1 MFKTKYNPFYI
12 SRILLI
18 KRLKYTIVTG
28 LFLGGN
34 LFSTFPVYAG
44 PRPASNIVVDP
55 TAPVNKRPSIDV
67 TNNGIDQI
75 NIAHPN
81 NAGVSHNLFNQYN
94 VNESG
99 QILNNSSTIT
109 KTKLAGQITGNPNLN
124 DNHNANL
131 IINEVTG
138 RSPTRLLGYT
148 EIAGKQAALVI
159 ANPSGITCA
168 GCGFVNTTR
177 TSLATGKT
185 QFDQEG
191 HLQSININDGEVAF
205 EGKGGNFAEVPV
217 LDIISRKV
225 RIEGPVNGQ
234 DIKIIAGRNTY
245 DYVNGTA
252 TAQEPDNSQ
261 RPEFAIDT
269 SVLGGM
275 TGNHIQMMVNEKGAG
290 VRVDGRM
297 ASTAGDMQL
306 TADGKLLINGE
317 MSARNNLRAKIDI
330 VENTG
335 TIGADKQLSLQAN
348 SLTNSGK
355 IIANGNDRNQLSI
368 RDNLTNSGSILSQA
382 ELQLTAQNINNTQSG
397 MINSQ
402 QNLFLSGHDVV
413 NNGQMNAV
421 NGSLQGNFQGNVTNH
436 GTLVSNNMVNL
447 SAAGRFDNSSGQ
459 IGSLSK
465 GDVTVHGG
473 DINNQ
478 SGLIR
483 TGQGNVSLTGSSL
496 DNGNGSILTTQGD
509 IGVQATGKV
518 VNKNGRIGTQASG
531 NVRVSAS
538 GDISND
544 HGQIVTPS
552 GIVDIGGRQLN
563 NDNGQIGSNAGNVHI
578 ESDGLMNRSGM
589 ILAGSDN
596 GFGDIVFHGGD
607 IENSNGVIQASSGVV
622 ELGMGNYTD
631 TEKGLVY
638 AGKSLQVNAG
648 GNMEVSGNIQARQG
662 LSLVANNLSLN
673 DKDASISS
681 LNGDG
686 TLAIAN
692 GLLNA
697 GSLYSSKGYLTLSAS
712 SLSNSGSI
720 FGKTA
725 TQLLIGNLLTNEG
738 SLSDTYNTLKGG
750 MIQSEGDI
758 NIAANSLNNTGL
770 INGSKAVTLKLDGDV
785 INHSMGQYSG
795 VIQSGKTMRLT
806 AKTLQNDNGQIL
818 SDDNLHLNVSD
829 KISNGGFLQASK
841 GLTLSTSFLDNSG
854 NILALDGDL
863 AIIPSQ
869 LIPTLSSI
877 TNTGKIQA
885 NGNIIINAAA
895 YQGDDMALLT
905 AQKQIHATYTGNVG
919 NNGQIAA
926 GSGLNLTSNSL
937 INGISGL
944 IYTDN
949 NDLTLTVMGQQGLF
963 NLGNIQTNA
972 VDSHLLLN
980 SLTMINE
987 GIVFAKGKAT
997 LKANQQF
1004 INRINQDH
1012 VGQILVQGGDLTV
1025 FSSKFNNAGILI
1037 GHQNLQLVASVLEN
1051 NGYVSA
1057 VRSLNIQTSER
1068 TGNQTTRSGI
1078 SFNNEKLA
1086 SGSLIGDTVQIFSQV
1101 IDNEGGWIQGKDTV
1115 NLTADRIDNNLD
1127 GVILSTN
1134 ANTILQ
1140 GRGSTVQES
1149 VPVNIINNNQ
1159 GNIQA
1164 FSDLSIAAK
1173 QLNNNNGVL
1182 TSQKGNIR
1190 INQGSS
1196 ALALEQFLNEKG
1208 TVQSFGDIDLAANH
1222 LENSEESK
1230 ILSNGLLSLTIGSDF
1245 VNQGNLWG
1253 GRGINLS
1260 ASNLVNTQ
1268 SGMISADQGS
1278 IIFNIQKGYL
1288 KNQGIVQNIDTS
1300 GNISVFANTF
1310 VNDNGRIYSNSDI
1323 NLQADSLLSN
1333 QNNGEITAYK
1343 QGNITLSAS
1352 ALNNQG
1358 LILAGGQLV
1367 ANSSADINNL
1377 ENGYLY
1383 GSKGLVLNSNTAI
1396 HNQAHGQIGS
1406 DTGTLSLVAPRV
1418 TLDRYGQ
1425 VLTSNGTADLIALQ
1439 ALNNKGWLQ
1448 AKQNIQIFTPSLDN
1462 SEGVIISTNGGT
1474 TIAQNQNGNG
1484 LNELNNYKGT
1494 LQAATG
1500 MNLYANNINNQGG
1513 MIITQQAT
1521 DENVRGN
1528 MVLAANRQNQALSF
1542 LNLNENGIIQSS
1554 GNIDMHVL
1562 SNGLSSTGQIL
1573 SAAALNATIEGDL
1586 KNNSIIFGA
1595 LRGANEGGLVN
1606 LNIHGDYEAGQDGG
1620 ITSNGDIHVTAR
1632 NIINNGVILAMNGLV
1647 LDGTSLQNNQSGLLS
1662 SGNNLTINIKGNNG
1676 QNTLNNYGVI
1686 QSDLGSIAM
1695 DVDGDIINKGG
1706 LIRTQSANGDI
1717 AIKAASFTNSYTG
1730 KLVTETID
1738 STTIYDKAINDEGQE
1753 GYGKSNKQI
1762 ALEEDLN
1769 TSGWGGDSNLY
1780 KYFWKGNVKMI
1791 KVYAPKDMYKADGTP
1806 ASGYFYMFLSQGR
1819 GNPKA
1824 RIEVTETGTRTTLK
1838 GSSAIVTAG
1847 HDLIIETSGKIVND
1861 VSHLEA
1867 GHDMTLNASSLDNI
1881 GYKDDITFK
1890 LVCHNGKLCRSLY
1903 PKDPANAAN
1912 PPYAHPPPLDGNNKN
1927 IAYVWG
1933 DSSYNPGLSGTIMAG
1948 GTLIGI
1954 VANQVNNRTIKIHA
1968 SPDDYVT
1975 VNPSLPSG
1983 KQLTSVQSE
1992 TGRNG
1997 LNGPGEGN
2005 LVNSSSSGKGVN
2017 GQNTTLPGYGG
2028 VGNPEGIDPGLH
2040 VHLPGFNYQGVS
2052 ASVDDILSSIAG
2064 GHALFRPNLDIK
2076 GNDTASIGEITG
2088 GNIHSINNGNIN
2100 NNKTNG
2106 KINVI
2111 GNSNGNINS
2120 NKTNGNI
2127 NVNGNSNIDNISNN
2141 ESLAKPGTAPAK
2153 VGRAVNINDAGKISE
2168 AATQQGK
2175 VNTSGVPEGSSY
2187 LIETRPQYTSL
2198 QKFYGSQYLLDHLNI
2213 AGSYMFL
2220 GDAGFDSNYI
2230 QQQYLQ
2236 ATGHSF
2242 VGGTYNNAA
2251 DMMKEL
2257 LDNATDEAD
2266 QHGFKFGT
2274 ALTKEQQASLAKDIV
2289 WYVPALVDGRQV
2301 LVPQLYLSPKTAV
2314 ISGAA
2319 IVGKDVGI
2327 QAGSILNSGL
2337 MEGTHSIALTST
2349 HGNIINDGGTI
2360 RGGDMSLNAQNGS
2373 IINRDTINNYLV
2385 EGGTS
2390 SYLGSQGKILASGTM
2405 GIKASDSIITRGG
2418 SIQSGSDMAMQA
2430 GSIDIG
2436 AAQLNAAASSASYG
2450 KHEMLAFNGNQTKN
2464 YGTMVSAGRNAILQ
2478 STRGDL
2484 NLAGSTLNVGGD
2496 AALSSAGNI
2505 GLNAVT
2511 DKGLTDIRGHK
2522 SGAFNSSSFE
2532 EKRAYTND
2540 IGSAVIAGGQ
2550 IGITAKNDVS
2560 LAGAVASKNDV
2571 NINAGGNITENA
2583 LNYSNDTYDYH
2594 QTKKFGFFT
2603 NEAQLSVQIGQK
2615 NVTDKKSTS
2624 NSLHTA
2630 SDIISTEGNVNLNA
2644 GKDININGSN
2654 VIAGRDINMSGDSVN
2669 FNAVQDVFKGD
2680 QKHKDS
2686 FTGIGLSA
2694 SGLLANLA
2702 KTGFAAAN
2710 TTDERMEAL
2719 NAADMAS

>member
-1 MFKTKYNPFYI
+1 
-12 SRILLI
+12 
-18 KRLKYTIVTG
+18 
-28 LFLGGN
+28 
-34 LFSTFPVYAG
+34 
-44 PRPASNIVVDP
+44 
-55 TAPVNKRPSIDV
+55 
-67 TNNGIDQI
+67 
-75 NIAHPN
+75 
-81 NAGVSHNLFNQYN
+81 
-94 VNESG
+94 
-99 QILNNSSTIT
+99 
-109 KTKLAGQITGNPNLN
+109 
-124 DNHNANL
+124 
-131 IINEVTG
+131 
-138 RSPTRLLGYT
+138 
-148 EIAGKQAALVI
+148 
-159 ANPSGITCA
+159 
-168 GCGFVNTTR
+168 
-177 TSLATGKT
+177 
-185 QFDQEG
+185 
-191 HLQSININDGEVAF
+191 
-205 EGKGGNFAEVPV
+205 
-217 LDIISRKV
+217 
-225 RIEGPVNGQ
+225 
-234 DIKIIAGRNTY
+234 
-245 DYVNGTA
+245 
-252 TAQEPDNSQ
+252 
-261 RPEFAIDT
+261 
-269 SVLGGM
+269 
-275 TGNHIQMMVNEKGAG
+275 
-290 VRVDGRM
+290 
-297 ASTAGDMQL
+297 
-306 TADGKLLINGE
+306 
-317 MSARNNLRAKIDI
+317 
-330 VENTG
+330 
-335 TIGADKQLSLQAN
+335 
-348 SLTNSGK
+348 
-355 IIANGNDRNQLSI
+355 
-368 RDNLTNSGSILSQA
+368 
-382 ELQLTAQNINNTQSG
+382 
-397 MINSQ
+397 
-402 QNLFLSGHDVV
+402 
-413 NNGQMNAV
+413 
-421 NGSLQGNFQGNVTNH
+421 
-436 GTLVSNNMVNL
+436 
-447 SAAGRFDNSSGQ
+447 
-459 IGSLSK
+459 
-465 GDVTVHGG
+465 
-473 DINNQ
+473 
-478 SGLIR
+478 
-483 TGQGNVSLTGSSL
+483 
-496 DNGNGSILTTQGD
+496 
-509 IGVQATGKV
+509 
-518 VNKNGRIGTQASG
+518 
-531 NVRVSAS
+531 
-538 GDISND
+538 
-544 HGQIVTPS
+544 
-552 GIVDIGGRQLN
+552 
-563 NDNGQIGSNAGNVHI
+563 
-578 ESDGLMNRSGM
+578 
-589 ILAGSDN
+589 
-596 GFGDIVFHGGD
+596 
-607 IENSNGVIQASSGVV
+607 
-622 ELGMGNYTD
+622 
-631 TEKGLVY
+631 
-638 AGKSLQVNAG
+638 
-648 GNMEVSGNIQARQG
+648 NIQARQD

-673 DKDASISS
+673 NRDASISS
-681 LNGDG
+681 LNGNG

-692 GLLNA
+692 SLLNA

-738 SLSDTYNTLKGG
+738 SLSDTDNTLNGG

-758 NIAANSLNNTGL
+758 NIAANSLNNTGI
-770 INGSKAVTLKLDGDV
+770 INGSKAVTLTLGGDV

-795 VIQSGKTMRLT
+795 VIQSGKIMQLT

-863 AIIPSQ
+863 AIIPLQ

-926 GSGLNLTSNSL
+926 GSGMDLTSNSL

-949 NDLTLTVMGQQGLF
+949 NDLNLTVMGQQGLF

-980 SLTMINE
+980 SLNMINE

-1383 GSKGLVLNSNTAI
+1383 GSKGLVLKSNTAI

-1573 SAAALNATIEGDL
+1573 SAAALNAAIEGDL

-1912 PPYAHPPPLDGNNKN
+1912 PPYSHPPPLDGNNKN

-2005 LVNSSSSGKGVN
+2005 LVNNSSSGKGVN

-2064 GHALFRPNLDIK
+2064 GHALFRPNPDIK

-2390 SYLGSQGKILASGTM
+2390 SYLGSQGKILASETM
-2405 GIKASDSIITRGG
+2405 GIKASDSIISRGG

-2450 KHEMLAFNGNQTKN
+2450 KHEILAFNGNQTKN

-2511 DKGLTDIRGHK
+2511 DKGLTDVRGHK

-2532 EKRAYTND
+2532 DKHAYSKEMGSNIFSGGETNLF
-2540 IGSAVIAGGQ
+2540 AN
-2550 IGITAKNDVS
+2550 K
-2560 LAGAVASKNDV
+2560 DV
-2571 NINAGGNITENA
+2571 NIAGIIESTRDINIDAGNNITENA
-2583 LNYSNDTYDYH
+2583 LKSTTDDYTYH
-2594 QTKKFGFFT
+2594 HVNKTGFFS
-2603 NEAQLSVQIGQK
+2603 NPSGMSVQVGNKKI
-2615 NVTDKKSTS
+2615 TDQNRNSSTLWQGS
-2624 NSLHTA
+2624 MIN
-2630 SDIISTEGNVNLNA
+2630 STEGSVNANA
-2644 GKDININGSN
+2644 AKDINVNGSMIYAN
-2654 VIAGRDINMSGDSVN
+2654 KDINMSGDTVN
-2669 FNAVQDVFKGD
+2669 FNTVQNIVKGD

-2686 FTGIGLSA
+2686 FTGLTAGVDTKSVAGGMAGL
-2694 SGLLANLA
+2694 GL
-2702 KTGFAAAN
+2702 AAAN
-2710 TTDERMEAL
+2710 STSKTTILTNGIKAGYAGIDTGLGKAGIKDQAIKGNMTPQEIDKINKANKNNSSAANYNLVGAYASIGHSSNKSHLTTESTRDTGSVVSAGGKVSINAKNDINATAATINGNDVIFNAGRDINL
-2719 NAADMAS
+2719 NAGHATDKAKRKTSSKSFGVGVTADIGMGGGSAMINANMALSGSNMHSSSTTAIDTIVNGQHSVIINNKNGSLNLNGAHITNKIPTEEGSILDGKTSSGSIAINTGSMNITTPQNRNRYDSDSKSLGMQAGIPLAG